1 MTSTRPRRLLFVVP
15 PLAGHIN
22 PTIALG
28 EELAARGHTVAW
40 AGYQQVTGELLPSS
54 ATFLPVAK
62 EVPRALQELAKSRPK
77 RGTFGGV
84 AFKTSW
90 EQGFLPI
97 ARDMLPGLHAVVEDF
112 NPDVLVADQQTV
124 AAPAVAELRDLPWA
138 TSATTSAEIVD
149 PYAAMPKVGEWVRAQ
164 LTAWLTEAG
173 VDPETARTVDPR
185 FSPHLVLAFTT
196 RALLGYDQE
205 IPPQTVL
212 VGPSVA
218 AGTRGRADRSEV
230 DGDARRPGTTTAAAR
245 AMADW
250 LDQSGPHV
258 LISLGTLNW
267 RSGERFFR
275 VAAQAMGGMDLRAII
290 VAPPAMIPDPPP
302 NVLVRERVPQVD
314 LLPHMDA
321 VVSHGGHNTVC
332 ETLAHG
338 VPLVLAPIRDDQPY
352 VASQVTRAGAAV
364 RVLFSRVTPAKLQEA
379 VSTVLHEP
387 QYRQAAGRVRAS
399 FEAAGGPAEA
409 ADHLEKL
416 IDRAPSS
423 PGNTNRSEP

>member
-1 MTSTRPRRLLFVVP
+1 MTRPRRLLFVVP

-22 PTIALG
+22 PTVAVG
-28 EELAARGHTVAW
+28 EELAARGHTIAW
-40 AGYQQVTGELLPSS
+40 AGYQQVTSELLPSS
-54 ATFLPVAK
+54 VTFIPVAT
-62 EVPRALQELAKSRPK
+62 EVPRSLQELAKARPK

-97 ARDMLPGLHAVVEDF
+97 ARHMLPGLHTAVEDF
-112 NPDVLVADQQTV
+112 APDVMVADQQTV
-124 AAPAVAELRDLPWA
+124 AAPAVAELHHLPWA
-138 TSATTSAEIVD
+138 TSATTSAEIID
-149 PYAAMPKVGEWVRAQ
+149 PYAGMPKVGDWVRTQ
-164 LTAWLTEAG
+164 LTDWLTEAG
-173 VDPETARTVDPR
+173 VDPQTACTIDPR
-185 FSPHLVLAFTT
+185 FSPHLVVAFTT
-196 RALLGYDQE
+196 RALIGDDQE

-218 AGTRGRADRSEV
+218 ASANGT
-230 DGDARRPGTTTAAAR
+230 GTGTGTDPAFPTE
-245 AMADW
+245 W
-250 LDQSGPHV
+250 LDQPGPHV

-275 VAAQAMGGMDLRAII
+275 VAAEAVGGMNLRATI
-290 VAPPAMIPDPPP
+290 VAPPGMVPDPPP
-302 NVLVRERVPQVD
+302 NILIRERVPQVD

-321 VVSHGGHNTVC
+321 VISHGGHNTVC

-364 RVLFSRVTPAKLQEA
+364 RVLFSRVTSTKLHDA
-379 VSTVLHEP
+379 LNAVLHQP
-387 QYRQAAGRVRAS
+387 HYRQAAERIRAS

-416 IDRAPSS
+416 LHQR
-423 PGNTNRSEP
+423 